1 MSGSTGMALPI
12 QTQDF
17 SVVVGGT
24 AVTAIAAGR
33 LEGGLLRVMRIYNVS
48 TTDTIWCSRSGT
60 AAINTKGSFPIQPGN
75 YELWAYPQ
83 LIPANQLSIISTGTA
98 TPVTIEVG

>member
-1 MSGSTGMALPI
+1 MSGSTGMAQAI

-17 SVVVGGT
+17 SLVVGGT
-24 AVTAIAAGR
+24 AVIAIPAGR
-33 LEGGLLRVMRIYNVS
+33 LTSGLLRVMRIYNVS
-48 TTDTIWCSRSGT
+48 TADTIWCSRAGT
-60 AAINTKGSFPIQPGN
+60 AGISTKGSFPILPGN
-75 YELWAYPQ
+75 FELWAYPQ

>member
-1 MSGSTGMALPI
+1 MSGSTGMALAI

-17 SVVVGGT
+17 SVVVGGS
-24 AVTAIAAGR
+24 AVVAIPAGR
-33 LEGGLLRVMRIYNVS
+33 LNGGLLRVMRIYNTS

-60 AAINTKGSFPIQPGN
+60 AAISTKGSFPILPGSF
-75 YELWAYPQ
+75 ELWSYPQ